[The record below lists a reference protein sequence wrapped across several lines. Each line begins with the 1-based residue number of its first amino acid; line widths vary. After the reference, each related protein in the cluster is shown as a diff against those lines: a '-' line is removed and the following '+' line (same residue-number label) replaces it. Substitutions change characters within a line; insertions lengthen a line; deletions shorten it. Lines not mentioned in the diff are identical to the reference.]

1 MDRKANVR
9 RELRF
14 VGKTFQS
21 REGIRQNCFVNV
33 FSIVGQNLFFSIFFF
48 FFSLGKKRTKK
59 GNGTERKEEEES
71 NWKRVR

>member
-33 FSIVGQNLFFSIFFF
+33 FSIVGQNLFFSL
-48 FFSLGKKRTKK
+48 FSSREETDEER
-59 GNGTERKEEEES
+59 NGTERKEEEES

>member
-33 FSIVGQNLFFSIFFF
+33 FSIVGQNLFFSL
-48 FFSLGKKRTKK
+48 FSSREETDEGR
-59 GNGTERKEEEES
+59 NGTERKEEEES

>member
-1 MDRKANVR
+1 MDKKANVR

-33 FSIVGQNLFFSIFFF
+33 FSMVGQNLFFSIF
-48 FFSLGKKRTKK
+48 SSREEMDEE